1 MKKIILIIPIIL
13 LSLQVLNAESLPE
26 KYKKAMDAFYTG
38 EYAEAH
44 YLFEKFIKDYKLI
57 DEQYAAAKYYS
68 AESLLNLGESDAAA
82 AGFEFLV
89 NNYKWTNF
97 RHEALYKL
105 GMIYFEQGKYA
116 KSRVRFQILLDE
128 YPSSDHV
135 GPALYWIGE
144 SYAREGKEND
154 AIRFLEEAVSNKKNN
169 RFIAYSIYTL
179 ASAYEKVGDYKNA
192 VKYYDQLLSYHDNS
206 PLVPSAHIRIA
217 VSYFKLKD
225 YQSAILEL
233 KNPELAAIPPELYG
247 QSIYLLANSY
257 YRTQDYKNA
266 EASFK
271 EIIEKFPSSDF
282 EREAKYGL
290 AWSYFQQKEYNLAYN
305 VFNSLSEGND
315 SIAVKSFYWKAEAKR
330 YSGQNSEAFKMYRS
344 FLEKYPD
351 NELASNA
358 KYQMGVIYFDDNK
371 IDNAQK
377 YLNSSTL
384 SSDNSIKVKA
394 LTLRGEI
401 ALNKK
406 EYTAAKN
413 DFQTALDV
421 PGINS
426 DLQSRVELG
435 LGVAYYYLNQYKEA
449 IAYLSDINSKDPN
462 FERDKVNFYLAE
474 SNYSL
479 GNYSEALKEY
489 SSIDPANKEVG
500 LMALYGKAYAYL
512 NLKDYSSS
520 ASLFSEFIKKYPGS
534 LQKLDAQLRLADSYY
549 GNKNFAAASRVYK
562 DIFNIDKSTMDDPYT
577 YYQYAQALFKAGNS
591 SEAIT
596 QFRNLQSKFPNTEY
610 ADRSLFVVGWINFKE
625 SNFEAAVSNYR
636 NVLKTYPNSSLGPIV
651 YYSIGD
657 AYFNM
662 AKYDSAITS
671 YQGVLIKYPNSNYV
685 FDAINGIQ
693 YSYVAKNQPEKAID
707 LIDNFVNKNPGIS
720 FADQIYYKKG
730 DIYYS
735 EKKYDKAETS
745 YKEFIAE
752 FPKSKL
758 IPDAYY
764 WVGKSAENLGQNEEA
779 VYNFKKV
786 FDNYPKSESGAG
798 AVIEIG
804 NIYNNMKNYDSALQ
818 VLNKAIEN
826 LSKSP
831 RLPEILFMKGVTLTN
846 NKNFDDAYADFA
858 QLIQD
863 YPASLFAD
871 KAKLELGLIEL
882 AASRYDNADSY
893 FSGLAE
899 TRSDELGA
907 KAQYYLGLSLF
918 EQDKITDAITAFV
931 RVRTIFSAYDE
942 WLTKSYLKLGECY
955 TKIKDFRNARDI
967 YRAVLSKHKGDE
979 YGKEA
984 QKKLREIQ

>member
-13 LSLQVLNAESLPE
+13 LSLQVSKAESLSE
-26 KYKKAMDAFYTG
+26 KYKKAMDAFNTG

-44 YLFEKFIKDYKLI
+44 YLFEEFIKGYKLI

-68 AESLLNLGESDAAA
+68 ADALLNLGEPDAAA

-105 GMIYFEQGKYA
+105 GMMYFEQGKYA
-116 KSRVRFQILLDE
+116 KSRVRFQILLAE
-128 YPSSDHV
+128 YPGSDHV

-144 SYAREGKEND
+144 SYTKEGKEDD
-154 AIRFLEEAVSNKKNN
+154 AIRFLEEAVSNKRNN
-169 RFIAYSIYTL
+169 RFIDYSIYTL

-192 VKYYDQLLSYHDNS
+192 VKYYDQLLSYHNNS
-206 PLVPSAHIRIA
+206 PLVASAHIRIA
-217 VSYFKLKD
+217 ISYFKLKE

-233 KNPELAAIPPELYG
+233 KNPELANIPPDLYS
-247 QSIYLLANSY
+247 QSIYLLANTY

-266 EASFK
+266 EASFR
-271 EIIEKFPSSDF
+271 EIIEKFPSSSF
-282 EREAKYGL
+282 NREAKYGL
-290 AWSYFQQKEYNLAYN
+290 AWSYFQQKEYNYAYN
-305 VFNSLSEGND
+305 VFNSLSEGDD

-371 IDNAQK
+371 IENARK

-384 SSDNSIKVKA
+384 SPDNSIKVKA

-401 ALNKK
+401 DLNKK

-421 PGINS
+421 PGIS
-426 DLQSRVELG
+426 SELQSRVELG
-435 LGVAYYYLNQYKEA
+435 LGVAYYYLNQYKDA
-449 IAYLSDINSKDPN
+449 IAYLSDINSRDPN

-479 GNYSEALKEY
+479 GNYSDALKGY
-489 SSIDPANKEVG
+489 NSVDPSNTEVG
-500 LMALYGKAYAYL
+500 MMALYGKAYAYL

-520 ASLFSEFIKKYPGS
+520 ASLFSEFIKKYPDS
-534 LQKLDAQLRLADSYY
+534 PQKLDAQLRLADSYY
-549 GNKNFAAASRVYK
+549 GNKNFAAASKVYK
-562 DIFNIDKSTMDDPYT
+562 DIFNFDKSTMDDPYT

-610 ADRSLFVVGWINFKE
+610 ADRSLYVVGWINFKE

-636 NVLKTYPNSSLGPIV
+636 NVLKTYPNSSLGPTV

-671 YQGVLIKYPNSNYV
+671 YQNVLTKYPNSSYV

-693 YSYVAKNQPEKAID
+693 YSYVAKNQPEKAIE

-758 IPDAYY
+758 IPEAYY
-764 WVGKSAENLGQNEEA
+764 WVGKSAGNLGQNEEA
-779 VYNFKKV
+779 IYNFKKV

-804 NIYNNMKNYDSALQ
+804 NIYNSMKNYDSALQ
-818 VLNKAIEN
+818 VLNKAIES

-831 RLPEILFMKGVTLTN
+831 RLPEILFMKGVTLTS

-907 KAQYYLGLSLF
+907 KAQYYYGLSLL

-967 YRAVLSKHKGDE
+967 YRAVLSKHKGDD

-984 QKKLREIQ
+984 QKKLRELQ